1 MKRITMFAM
10 FTMMLLVT
18 STSCSVYQT
27 VSIFKEVGKYTDN
40 GKYYIVYDVIDRQ
53 RLTGKPIER
62 EYDELVDSVS
72 YQMANAPVLASRKFN
87 KSSNSVVASA
97 KK

>member
-1 MKRITMFAM
+1 MKKITML
-10 FTMMLLVT
+10 TMVMLVAA
-18 STSCSVYQT
+18 TSCTVYQT

-53 RLTGKPIER
+53 KLTGKPVER
-62 EYDELVDSVS
+62 QYDELVDSVS
-72 YQMANAPVLASRKFN
+72 YQMATAPVLASRKFN
-87 KSSNSVVASA
+87 QSNNSAVAST